1 MDKNRRR
8 QIALAILAGIVIAG
22 IIIETQKKGEET
34 DLDKMSL
41 DQLNNLKEELLTRK
55 ERQEVIDFLNE
66 IIESRKKQINETKL
80 LR

>member
-8 QIALAILAGIVIAG
+8 QIAVAILAGIVIAG
-22 IIIETQKKGEET
+22 LIIETRKTGEET

-55 ERQEVIDFLNE
+55 ERQEVIDILNE
-66 IIESRKKQINETKL
+66 IIDHRKKEINENKL
-80 LR
+80 LK